1 MMLASTRHIL
11 RSSSASRHEIREL
24 LQGIFVR
31 ELLFPSRCIWLVSPW
46 IRNIEVI
53 DNRAATFRS
62 LAPDLPPTGIHLHQ
76 VLYKLLERGT
86 QVVLAVRP
94 ERENMHFGM
103 NLRNSLEG
111 RIPTDALT
119 VHQRDILHAKGLI
132 GDDFGLTGSMN
143 FTFNGVEIQTEL
155 VALERDKAEVAKL
168 RLDFHAEYG
177 GLL

>member
-1 MMLASTRHIL
+1 MMQSSTRHIL

-31 ELLFPSRCIWLVSPW
+31 ELLFPSRCLWLVSPW

-53 DNRAATFRS
+53 DNRAAAFKS
-62 LAPDLPPTGIHLHQ
+62 LAPDLPPTGINLHQ

-86 QVVLAVRP
+86 RVVLAIRP
-94 ERENMHFGM
+94 ERESVHFGM
-103 NLRNSLEG
+103 NLSHSLEG
-111 RIPTDALT
+111 RIPADAFT
-119 VHQRDILHAKGLI
+119 FVQRDILHAKGLI

-143 FTFNGVEIQTEL
+143 FTFNGVELQTEL
-155 VALERDKAEVAKL
+155 VALERDRAEVAKL
-168 RLDFHAEYG
+168 RIAFAEEYG